1 MSRENVE
8 VVRLVVDAVNRRD
21 ADALAALL
29 AADAEIVPVRAAL
42 EEGTVYRG
50 PGMAAR
56 WLDAV
61 DDAWEDLRAEIG
73 ELRDLG
79 DRVVAFGRLR
89 GRGRGSGAAVDVEVV
104 SVTRF
109 RDGLVTWMRLF
120 SNRDEALEAVGP
132 RE

>member
-21 ADALAALL
+21 ADALTALL
-29 AADAEIVPVRAAL
+29 AADAEIVPIRAAL
-42 EEGTVYRG
+42 EEGTAFRG

-56 WLDAV
+56 WFTAV
-61 DDAWEDLRAEIG
+61 DDAWEDLRAEIS

-79 DRVVAFGRLR
+79 ERVVAFGRLR
-89 GRGRGSGAAVDVEVV
+89 GRGRESGAAVDVEVV
-104 SVTRF
+104 SVIQF

-120 SNRDEALEAVGP
+120 SNRAEALEAVGL
-132 RE
+132 RK

>member
-21 ADALAALL
+21 ADALTALL
-29 AADAEIVPVRAAL
+29 TADAEIVPIRAAL
-42 EEGTVYRG
+42 EEGTVFRG

-56 WLDAV
+56 WLTAV
-61 DDAWEDLRAEIG
+61 DEAWDDLRTEIS

-89 GRGRGSGAAVDVEVV
+89 GRGRESGAAVDVEVV
-104 SVTRF
+104 SVIRF
-109 RDGLVTWMRLF
+109 RDGLITWMRVF
-120 SNRDEALEAVGP
+120 SNRAEALEAVGL